1 MRKEEEKLQIAI
13 CNYIRLQYPD
23 VVFTSEASGLRLP
36 IGLAVKAKKMRSNHT
51 LPDLWI
57 LEPKNGYHGLII
69 ELKAKSAYTD
79 KGRLKMTKHVLDQ
92 MYTMGLLGSKK
103 YRCAFINSFDK
114 AKEFIDNY
122 MIERDGVTL
131 NKNR

>member
-13 CNYIRLQYPD
+13 CNYIRLQYPT

-36 IGLAVKAKKMRSNHT
+36 IGLAVKAKKMRSKHT

-69 ELKAKSAYTD
+69 ELKAKSAYND
-79 KGRLKMTKHVLDQ
+79 KGKLKQTKHVLDQ
-92 MYTMGLLGSKK
+92 MDTMVYLGRKGYLS
-103 YRCAFINSFDK
+103 AFIGSFDK
-114 AKEFIDNY
+114 GKELIDNY
-122 MIERDGVTL
+122 MKGMA
-131 NKNR
+131 